1 MVTVYSA
8 SADLYL
14 SSSAFVTFILT
25 VPVSF
30 AVHIPFDA
38 KSVSFSIRF
47 LPSTT
52 VYFKLSTAGMP
63 IDRLLAARVD
73 EEIVPLRLV
82 GIDNDQLVLGT
93 DVDRQVTLSD
103 VIALEDN
110 NLNLVVRDDAQQLHA
125 VFGYRVVAEQLV
137 LG

>member
-1 MVTVYSA
+1 MLL
-8 SADLYL
+8 AD
-14 SSSAFVTFILT
+14 
-25 VPVSF
+25 
-30 AVHIPFDA
+30 
-38 KSVSFSIRF
+38 
-47 LPSTT
+47 
-52 VYFKLSTAGMP
+52 FKLSTAGMP
-63 IDRLLAARVD
+63 IDRLVAARVD
-73 EEIVPLRLV
+73 DEIVPLRLV

-110 NLNLVVRDDAQQLHA
+110 NLNLVVRDDAQQLHP

>member
-1 MVTVYSA
+1 MLL
-8 SADLYL
+8 AD
-14 SSSAFVTFILT
+14 
-25 VPVSF
+25 
-30 AVHIPFDA
+30 
-38 KSVSFSIRF
+38 
-47 LPSTT
+47 
-52 VYFKLSTAGMP
+52 FKLSTAGMP

-73 EEIVPLRLV
+73 DEIVPLRLV

-110 NLNLVVRDDAQQLHA
+110 TLNMVVRDDAQQLHP

>member
-1 MVTVYSA
+1 
-8 SADLYL
+8 
-14 SSSAFVTFILT
+14 
-25 VPVSF
+25 
-30 AVHIPFDA
+30 
-38 KSVSFSIRF
+38 
-47 LPSTT
+47 
-52 VYFKLSTAGMP
+52 MP

-73 EEIVPLRLV
+73 DDVVPLRLV

-93 DVDRQVTLSD
+93 DVDRQVSLSD

-110 NLNLVVRDDAQQLHA
+110 NLNLVVRDDAQQLHP

>member
-1 MVTVYSA
+1 MLL
-8 SADLYL
+8 AD
-14 SSSAFVTFILT
+14 
-25 VPVSF
+25 
-30 AVHIPFDA
+30 
-38 KSVSFSIRF
+38 
-47 LPSTT
+47 
-52 VYFKLSTAGMP
+52 FKLSTAGMP

-73 EEIVPLRLV
+73 DEIVPLRLV
-82 GIDNDQLVLGT
+82 GIDNNQLVLGT

-110 NLNLVVRDDAQQLHA
+110 NLNLVVRDDAQQLHP

>member
-1 MVTVYSA
+1 MLL
-8 SADLYL
+8 AD
-14 SSSAFVTFILT
+14 
-25 VPVSF
+25 
-30 AVHIPFDA
+30 
-38 KSVSFSIRF
+38 
-47 LPSTT
+47 
-52 VYFKLSTAGMP
+52 FKLSTAGMP

-73 EEIVPLRLV
+73 DDVVPLRLV

-93 DVDRQVTLSD
+93 DVDRQVSLSD

-110 NLNLVVRDDAQQLHA
+110 NLNLVVRDDAQQLHP

>member
-1 MVTVYSA
+1 MLL
-8 SADLYL
+8 AD
-14 SSSAFVTFILT
+14 
-25 VPVSF
+25 
-30 AVHIPFDA
+30 
-38 KSVSFSIRF
+38 
-47 LPSTT
+47 
-52 VYFKLSTAGMP
+52 FKLSTAGMP

-73 EEIVPLRLV
+73 DDVVPLRLV

-110 NLNLVVRDDAQQLHA
+110 NLNLVVRDDAQQLHL

>member
-1 MVTVYSA
+1 MLL
-8 SADLYL
+8 AD
-14 SSSAFVTFILT
+14 
-25 VPVSF
+25 
-30 AVHIPFDA
+30 
-38 KSVSFSIRF
+38 
-47 LPSTT
+47 
-52 VYFKLSTAGMP
+52 FKLSTAGMP

-73 EEIVPLRLV
+73 DEIVPLRLV

>member
-1 MVTVYSA
+1 MLL
-8 SADLYL
+8 AD
-14 SSSAFVTFILT
+14 
-25 VPVSF
+25 
-30 AVHIPFDA
+30 
-38 KSVSFSIRF
+38 
-47 LPSTT
+47 
-52 VYFKLSTAGMP
+52 FKLSTAGMP

-73 EEIVPLRLV
+73 DEIVPLRLV

-110 NLNLVVRDDAQQLHA
+110 NLNLVVRDDAPQLHP

>member
-1 MVTVYSA
+1 M
-8 SADLYL
+8 LL
-14 SSSAFVTFILT
+14 S
-25 VPVSF
+25 
-30 AVHIPFDA
+30 D
-38 KSVSFSIRF
+38 
-47 LPSTT
+47 
-52 VYFKLSTAGMP
+52 FKLSTAGMP

-73 EEIVPLRLV
+73 DEIVPLRLV

-110 NLNLVVRDDAQQLHA
+110 NLNLVVRDDAQQLHP

>member
-1 MVTVYSA
+1 MLL
-8 SADLYL
+8 AD
-14 SSSAFVTFILT
+14 
-25 VPVSF
+25 
-30 AVHIPFDA
+30 
-38 KSVSFSIRF
+38 
-47 LPSTT
+47 
-52 VYFKLSTAGMP
+52 FKLSTAGMP

-73 EEIVPLRLV
+73 DEIVPLRLV
-82 GIDNDQLVLGT
+82 GIDNNQLVLGT
-93 DVDRQVTLSD
+93 DVDRQVSLSD

>member
-1 MVTVYSA
+1 MLL
-8 SADLYL
+8 AD
-14 SSSAFVTFILT
+14 
-25 VPVSF
+25 
-30 AVHIPFDA
+30 
-38 KSVSFSIRF
+38 
-47 LPSTT
+47 
-52 VYFKLSTAGMP
+52 FKLSTAGMP

-73 EEIVPLRLV
+73 DDVVPLRLV
-82 GIDNDQLVLGT
+82 GTDNDQLVLGT

-110 NLNLVVRDDAQQLHA
+110 NLNLVVRDDAQQLHP

>member
-1 MVTVYSA
+1 MLL
-8 SADLYL
+8 AD
-14 SSSAFVTFILT
+14 
-25 VPVSF
+25 
-30 AVHIPFDA
+30 
-38 KSVSFSIRF
+38 
-47 LPSTT
+47 
-52 VYFKLSTAGMP
+52 FKLSTAGMR

-73 EEIVPLRLV
+73 DEIVPLRLV

-110 NLNLVVRDDAQQLHA
+110 NLNLVVRDDAQQLHP

>member
-1 MVTVYSA
+1 MLLA
-8 SADLYL
+8 N
-14 SSSAFVTFILT
+14 
-25 VPVSF
+25 
-30 AVHIPFDA
+30 
-38 KSVSFSIRF
+38 
-47 LPSTT
+47 
-52 VYFKLSTAGMP
+52 FKLSTAGMP

-73 EEIVPLRLV
+73 DEIVPLRLV

-110 NLNLVVRDDAQQLHA
+110 NLNLVVRDDAQQLHP

>member
-1 MVTVYSA
+1 MLL
-8 SADLYL
+8 AD
-14 SSSAFVTFILT
+14 
-25 VPVSF
+25 
-30 AVHIPFDA
+30 
-38 KSVSFSIRF
+38 
-47 LPSTT
+47 
-52 VYFKLSTAGMP
+52 FKLSTAGMP

-73 EEIVPLRLV
+73 DDVVPLRLV
-82 GIDNDQLVLGT
+82 GIDHDQLVLGT

-110 NLNLVVRDDAQQLHA
+110 NLNLVVRDDAQQLHP

>member
-1 MVTVYSA
+1 MLL
-8 SADLYL
+8 AD
-14 SSSAFVTFILT
+14 
-25 VPVSF
+25 
-30 AVHIPFDA
+30 
-38 KSVSFSIRF
+38 
-47 LPSTT
+47 
-52 VYFKLSTAGMP
+52 FKLSTAGMP

-73 EEIVPLRLV
+73 DEIVPLRLV

-110 NLNLVVRDDAQQLHA
+110 NLNLVVRDDAQQLHP

>member
-1 MVTVYSA
+1 MLL
-8 SADLYL
+8 AD
-14 SSSAFVTFILT
+14 
-25 VPVSF
+25 
-30 AVHIPFDA
+30 
-38 KSVSFSIRF
+38 
-47 LPSTT
+47 
-52 VYFKLSTAGMP
+52 FKLSTAGMP

-73 EEIVPLRLV
+73 DEIVPLRLV
-82 GIDNDQLVLGT
+82 GIDNDQLVLET
-93 DVDRQVTLSD
+93 DVDRQVSLSD

>member
-1 MVTVYSA
+1 M
-8 SADLYL
+8 L
-14 SSSAFVTFILT
+14 LT
-25 VPVSF
+25 
-30 AVHIPFDA
+30 D
-38 KSVSFSIRF
+38 
-47 LPSTT
+47 
-52 VYFKLSTAGMP
+52 FKLSTAGMP

-73 EEIVPLRLV
+73 DDVVPLRLV

-110 NLNLVVRDDAQQLHA
+110 NLNLVVRDDAQQLHP

>member
-1 MVTVYSA
+1 MLL
-8 SADLYL
+8 AD
-14 SSSAFVTFILT
+14 
-25 VPVSF
+25 
-30 AVHIPFDA
+30 
-38 KSVSFSIRF
+38 
-47 LPSTT
+47 
-52 VYFKLSTAGMP
+52 FKLSTAGMP

-73 EEIVPLRLV
+73 DEIVPLRLV
-82 GIDNDQLVLGT
+82 EIDNDQLVLGT

-110 NLNLVVRDDAQQLHA
+110 NLNLVVRDDAQQLHL

>member
-1 MVTVYSA
+1 MLL
-8 SADLYL
+8 AD
-14 SSSAFVTFILT
+14 
-25 VPVSF
+25 
-30 AVHIPFDA
+30 
-38 KSVSFSIRF
+38 
-47 LPSTT
+47 
-52 VYFKLSTAGMP
+52 FKLSTAGMP

-73 EEIVPLRLV
+73 DAVVPLRLV

-93 DVDRQVTLSD
+93 DVDRQVSLSD

-110 NLNLVVRDDAQQLHA
+110 NLNLVVRDDAQQLHP

>member
-1 MVTVYSA
+1 MLL
-8 SADLYL
+8 AD
-14 SSSAFVTFILT
+14 
-25 VPVSF
+25 
-30 AVHIPFDA
+30 
-38 KSVSFSIRF
+38 
-47 LPSTT
+47 
-52 VYFKLSTAGMP
+52 FKLSTAGMP
-63 IDRLLAARVD
+63 IVRLLAARVD
-73 EEIVPLRLV
+73 DEIVPLRLV

-110 NLNLVVRDDAQQLHA
+110 NLNLVVRDDAQQLHP